1 MFKNTTS
8 FIFTAELC
16 RPVPGFMK
24 QYYVSKIKGK
34 KKKAFNNNNIHNQL
48 KLISTADLYII

>member
-24 QYYVSKIKGK
+24 QYYVSKIKV
-34 KKKAFNNNNIHNQL
+34 KKKAFNNNHIHTSI
-48 KLISTADLYII
+48 KTDFHS